1 MFTELVA
8 HSYPQQLQVPVTMMS
23 LLQAV
28 LPKPPLHG
36 LYHALCQTICLGM
49 IPRSSAVINHGLL
62 TQRLKLTK
70 KFPSLIREYLCR
82 SSKATQDT
90 FQK

>member
-1 MFTELVA
+1 
-8 HSYPQQLQVPVTMMS
+8 MMS

-36 LYHALCQTICLGM
+36 LHHALCQTICLGM
-49 IPRSSAVINHGLL
+49 IPRSSAVINQRLL

-70 KFPSLIREYLCR
+70 KFPSLICEYLCQ

-90 FQK
+90 I